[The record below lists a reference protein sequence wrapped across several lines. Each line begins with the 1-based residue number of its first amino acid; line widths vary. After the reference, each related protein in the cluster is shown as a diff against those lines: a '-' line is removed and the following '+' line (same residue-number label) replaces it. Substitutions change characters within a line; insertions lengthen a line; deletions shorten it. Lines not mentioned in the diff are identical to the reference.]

1 MSPDESHL
9 ISCLSLNCLSHLQ
22 SLVDLTHL
30 GLFDETISPI
40 AIPVYDPLVYIE
52 TPCFETIRS
61 LYIGQAVTESFIRRL
76 TWNPDENSSHHLPH
90 LVEISGMYYHGTDG
104 LVSRMIASRWK
115 RHGKGREP
123 ARLAFAKLDCP
134 LAVSS
139 KANESTGSFAKDS
152 CDQDEIAL
160 REMAEQGL
168 EIQFFPD
175 WEKRHLEIAYL
186 TRRITFLLTP
196 RGFLT
201 TYYSVY
207 LPPRSL
213 SSTSRTMPID
223 VPSDLQT
230 KLQARYGKDK
240 IRVLRVVREG
250 AWHHVVEY
258 NVTVLVEGDIDT
270 SYTQADNSVV
280 VATDSIKNITYYLA
294 KVSPHVLVPEHFALH
309 LGTHIVSR
317 YSHLHKAFITIEQLR
332 WSRISTDSIR
342 TPGNE
347 DKGHTHAFLRDGD
360 DKRVVQVEIDASTGK
375 ENLIA
380 RVSAG
385 ISDLL
390 VLKSTGSAFTSFVRD
405 EYTTLAEVDDRIF
418 STAVDLQYSFAAIN
432 LPAPTDEKKLEFQ
445 LGENVKGSVW
455 DALGVANRTRDI
467 TLEVFANDDSA
478 SVQATLYKMAQLV
491 LAQNTSVQSVT
502 YALPNKHYIP
512 VDMRYIGLENVQRR
526 SFYAYFCT
534 QVGRI
539 PFNVYF
545 SATDLIYLVDLL
557 LQQSLESSK
566 HPHVYPMLSIG

>member
-1 MSPDESHL
+1 
-9 ISCLSLNCLSHLQ
+9 
-22 SLVDLTHL
+22 
-30 GLFDETISPI
+30 
-40 AIPVYDPLVYIE
+40 
-52 TPCFETIRS
+52 
-61 LYIGQAVTESFIRRL
+61 
-76 TWNPDENSSHHLPH
+76 
-90 LVEISGMYYHGTDG
+90 
-104 LVSRMIASRWK
+104 
-115 RHGKGREP
+115 
-123 ARLAFAKLDCP
+123 
-134 LAVSS
+134 
-139 KANESTGSFAKDS
+139 
-152 CDQDEIAL
+152 
-160 REMAEQGL
+160 
-168 EIQFFPD
+168 
-175 WEKRHLEIAYL
+175 
-186 TRRITFLLTP
+186 
-196 RGFLT
+196 
-201 TYYSVY
+201 
-207 LPPRSL
+207 
-213 SSTSRTMPID
+213 MPID

-280 VATDSIKNITYYLA
+280 VATDSNLA
-294 KVSPHVLVPEHFALH
+294 KVSSHVLVPEHFALH

-347 DKGHTHAFLRDGD
+347 DKGHPHAFLRDGD
-360 DKRVVQVEIDASTGK
+360 DKRVVQVEIDASAGK
-375 ENLIA
+375 DNLIA

-390 VLKSTGSAFTSFVRD
+390 GTQLGPFFAIEDHHSLCLIVLKSTGSAFTSFVRD

-432 LPAPTDEKKLEFQ
+432 LPAPTDEKKLEFK

-455 DALGVANRTRDI
+455 DALGVAKRARDI
-467 TLEVFANDDSA
+467 TLEVFADDDSA

-512 VDMRYIGLENVQRR
+512 VDMRYIGLENV
-526 SFYAYFCT
+526 SPPSNAEVFMP
-534 QVGRI
+534 I
-539 PFNVYF
+539 
-545 SATDLIYLVDLL
+545 SAPSGLITATV
-557 LQQSLESSK
+557 SRK
-566 HPHVYPMLSIG
+566 